1 MGKAKE
7 PTDHKGREK
16 VQCRE
21 CGLWFHRL
29 DVHIS
34 SKHSGVEDYKKKFP
48 GAPLLSETAKR
59 SAGESGSEDVFK
71 FGVARLSM
79 RDDLDEYDEKF
90 VAKHDEQWELGVDE
104 REALEA
110 LSLAIE
116 DNENVLIVGPPGV
129 GKSTLVK
136 ELSAIC
142 NHPLRRT
149 SFRGDMRASDLVG
162 KGRLTV
168 DDGSGQSITDYM
180 GGILPDASERG
191 HWLLIDEFDSG
202 PAEIMFI
209 LFPVLEDE
217 RSLILLGKDGGY
229 QVSFDDNFRFI
240 ATANTLGFGDESGLY
255 AGTAPINEALLD
267 RFHTVITMK
276 YPERDNE
283 IKRIVKKSGIDK
295 EQADKMVAIAT
306 KVREAQTRD
315 ETTASLSPRRLI
327 MWARKTVRMG
337 DARRAARYTITNRL
351 PSDESVYV
359 EGIIQRYFGGSP
371 VTPTP

>member
-29 DVHIS
+29 DVHIG
-34 SKHSGVEDYKKKFP
+34 SKHGGVEEYKTKHP

-59 SAGESGSEDVFK
+59 RVGSDNDSEDVFK
-71 FGVARLSM
+71 FGVARLTM
-79 RDDLDEYDEKF
+79 RDDLEEYDEQF
-90 VAKHDEQWELGVDE
+90 IAKHDEQWELGVDE

-116 DNENVLIVGPPGV
+116 DNENVLIVGPPGI

-162 KGRLTV
+162 KGVLKV
-168 DDGSGQSITDYM
+168 DNASGQSITDYM
-180 GGILPDASERG
+180 GGILPDSAERG
-191 HWLLIDEFDSG
+191 HWLMIDEFDSG

-209 LFPVLEDE
+209 LFPVLEDD
-217 RSLILLGKDGGY
+217 RSLMLTGKDGG
-229 QVSFDDNFRFI
+229 VNVVFDDNFRFI

-276 YPERDNE
+276 YPETTNE
-283 IKRIVKKSGIDK
+283 VNRIVKKSNIEKGDA
-295 EQADKMVAIAT
+295 EKMVAIAT

-315 ETTASLSPRRLI
+315 ETTARLSPRRLI
-327 MWARKTVRMG
+327 MWAKKAVRMG
-337 DARRAARYTITNRL
+337 DIRRAAKYTITNRL

-359 EGIIQRYFGGSP
+359 EGIIQRYFGGA
-371 VTPTP
+371 VTP